1 MPSDTPTEGRCNYLI
16 EDDNGN
22 EEGYCLQYPRTDE
35 DGEPIESGLCDTHRE
50 GGSREAGTRGPS
62 PGSNNA
68 VGNDDGTPEGNTR
81 AMRTGQYMTLKKKL
95 IAFNRNYG
103 EGAAQMFKDAFLE
116 YKAKMGSES
125 QAQTY
130 ATLYCFN
137 QLLQTELINE
147 AMETAHYTEDGTRY
161 KALDTKRL
169 DQVRKLTQ
177 EVRMGRDHEGLSAK
191 SGGRGDTSGV
201 NVEILMS
208 GGNMG
213 SDVDVDPERLPSPED
228 YPMQQGPADDVDAS
242 DLMGGEFS

>member
-1 MPSDTPTEGRCNYLI
+1 MPSETPTEGRCNYLI
-16 EDDNGN
+16 EDENGN

-35 DGEPIESGLCDTHRE
+35 DGDSIESGLCETHRE
-50 GGSREAGTRGPS
+50 GGSREAGTRDPP

-68 VGNDDGTPEGNTR
+68 LGNDGGAPERNSR

-116 YKAKMGSES
+116 YKAKIGSVS

-130 ATLYCFN
+130 ATHYCIV
-137 QLLQTELINE
+137 QLLQVELINE
-147 AMETAHYTEDGTRY
+147 GLETAHYTEDGTRY
-161 KALDTKRL
+161 KSLDTKRL
-169 DQVRKLTQ
+169 DESLKLTR
-177 EVRMGRDHEGLSAK
+177 EIRMMRDHEELSAK

-213 SDVDVDPERLPSPED
+213 SGVDVDPERLPSPED
-228 YPMQQGPADDVDAS
+228 YPMQQGPADDVDPS
-242 DLMGGEFS
+242 DLMGG